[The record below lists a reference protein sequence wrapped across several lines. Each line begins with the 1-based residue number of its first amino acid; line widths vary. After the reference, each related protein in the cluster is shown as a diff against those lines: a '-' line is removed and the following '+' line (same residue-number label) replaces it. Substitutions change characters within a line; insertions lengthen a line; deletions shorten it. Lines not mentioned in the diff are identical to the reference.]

1 LNWLD
6 IVLIVMGIGGLAA
19 GIKIGLFQALLVT
32 VGMVLGVIAAAQ
44 ISEPLAQSLTD
55 TVGNESLASGVAY
68 AIILVAILTT
78 ALILGGVVK
87 KALGALFLGWLD
99 NIGGAALGLATGA
112 LAGAA
117 LLAVLARLA
126 FLIPEEIPNV
136 GRIEIDAREK
146 LEETL
151 VESDLVPYYLDAY
164 QGLPANAI
172 GSIPGDFEAA
182 LDELQERID
191 AAKPR
196 TTT

>member
-1 LNWLD
+1 MNWLD

-68 AIILVAILTT
+68 AIILLAILTT
-78 ALILGGVVK
+78 ALILGAVVK
-87 KALGALFLGWLD
+87 KTLGALFLGWLD

-136 GRIEIDAREK
+136 GRIEIDAREQ

-151 VESDLVPYYLDAY
+151 VESGLVPYYLDAY
-164 QGLPANAI
+164 LVLPANAI

-182 LDELQERID
+182 LDELQEKID

-196 TTT
+196 GAT